1 MLLLLP
7 LAYAHESSSARG
19 SFNESHTGLGYEVY
33 TPTIIQAVVV
43 SDQTSDLR
51 YNHDCSDVLFGGEW
65 ITVWNGNQNPDE
77 ARPGQLNYMAT
88 SNDRVRWSA
97 PVVAFSGPA
106 AINPVFCNATCMQW
120 QPNLVLLDTDGGTIL
135 GCAWSQGHHSTDA
148 EQTFWSVLDRSP
160 QLGGRWTNRQLL
172 FDGHA
177 NKYVGGTR
185 WLIYPTQNPVVLRSG
200 RLLVPVTMEASD
212 PMQRLAAVL
221 ISDDTGKTFVL
232 GNGTGQVGGWEGQWE
247 TTVWEPTD
255 SANST
260 HVWMFDRNNSAA
272 AALPPDQRMLYAKST
287 DGGVSF
293 TTLQAVHAET
303 VVSRMLVTALSG
315 DLFMLVQNDWKTA
328 VNWQHDR
335 VNAAMW

>member
-1 MLLLLP
+1 VLYLVLLLLARP
-7 LAYAHESSSARG
+7 ADAQSSFDG
-19 SFNESHTGLGYEVY
+19 SNESHTGYEVY
-33 TPTIIQAVVV
+33 SPTITQAVVV
-43 SDQTSDLR
+43 SAQSSGLR
-51 YNHDCSDVLFGGEW
+51 YNHDCSDVLFGNEW
-65 ITVWNGNQNPDE
+65 ITVWNGNQNPGE
-77 ARPGQLNYMAT
+77 AKPGQLNYMAT
-88 SNDRVRWSA
+88 SNDRLRWSA
-97 PVVAFSGPA
+97 PMVAFSGAA

-120 QPNLVLLDTDGGTIL
+120 QPNLVLLDTADGTTL
-135 GCAWSQGHHSTDA
+135 GCAWSQGHHGTDA
-148 EQTFWSVLDRSP
+148 EETFWSVLDRSP
-160 QLGGRWTNRQLL
+160 RLGGRWSNRQLL
-172 FDGHA
+172 FDGRA
-177 NKYVGGTR
+177 NKFIGGTR
-185 WLIYPTQNPVVLRSG
+185 WLVYPTQNPVVLRSG
-200 RLLVPVTMEASD
+200 RLLVPVTMEASS

-221 ISDDTGKTFVL
+221 ISDDKGKTFAL
-232 GNGTGQVGGWEGQWE
+232 GNGTGQVGGWQAQWE

-293 TTLQAVHAET
+293 ATLQAVRAET

-328 VNWQHDR
+328 VNRQHDR